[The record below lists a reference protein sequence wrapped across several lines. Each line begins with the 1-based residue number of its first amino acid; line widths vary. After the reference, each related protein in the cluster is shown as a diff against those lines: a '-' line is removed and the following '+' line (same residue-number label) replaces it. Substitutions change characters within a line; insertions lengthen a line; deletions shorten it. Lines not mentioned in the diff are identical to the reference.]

1 MTALEVADWRRNVFA
16 LYAAVRAASDP
27 AIGHELWRT
36 GRDRLFSAHSATP
49 LPPDDRGVFVG
60 LPVAPYD
67 PAWRFELEIL
77 ETEPEHLDFE
87 TGTDGVV
94 PFERLGRVE
103 VPEVGSLDVWR
114 LTSYGGGI
122 FLPVKDALAG
132 RLALGGPAS
141 SGLASGDEAPA
152 EGSDET
158 PGETSGENDG
168 AEDAREAAGIPDAG
182 AGSISGTYGGGRYL
196 LDTIKG
202 ADLGPGR
209 QPESLVI
216 DFNFAYNPSCA
227 YDPAWA
233 CPLAQDGNTVPVEIP
248 VGELYSGA
256 Y

>member
-1 MTALEVADWRRNVFA
+1 MTAFEVADWRRNVFA
-16 LYAAVRAASDP
+16 LYASVRAAGDP

-49 LPPDDRGVFVG
+49 LLPDERGTFVG

-67 PAWRFELEIL
+67 PAWRFELELL
-77 ETEPEHLDFE
+77 ETEPERLEVE

-103 VPEVGSLDVWR
+103 VPDVGSLDVWR
-114 LTSYGGGI
+114 LTTYGGGL
-122 FLPVKDALAG
+122 FLPVKDGLAG
-132 RLALGGPAS
+132 KK
-141 SGLASGDEAPA
+141 D
-152 EGSDET
+152 
-158 PGETSGENDG
+158 
-168 AEDAREAAGIPDAG
+168 
-182 AGSISGTYGGGRYL
+182 GTYGGGRYL

-202 ADLGPGR
+202 ADLGQGAH
-209 QPESLVI
+209 PESLVI

-227 YDPAWA
+227 YDPEWA
-233 CPLAQDGNTVPVEIP
+233 CPLAQAGNTVPVEIP

>member
-1 MTALEVADWRRNVFA
+1 MTAFEVADWRRNVFA
-16 LYAAVRAASDP
+16 LYASVHAAGDP

-49 LPPDDRGVFVG
+49 LLPDERGTFVG

-67 PAWRFELEIL
+67 PAWRFESELL
-77 ETEPEHLDFE
+77 ETEPERLEVE
-87 TGTDGVV
+87 TGTDGMV
-94 PFERLGRVE
+94 PFERLGRIE

-114 LTSYGGGI
+114 LTTYGGGL

-132 RLALGGPAS
+132 QK
-141 SGLASGDEAPA
+141 D
-152 EGSDET
+152 
-158 PGETSGENDG
+158 
-168 AEDAREAAGIPDAG
+168 
-182 AGSISGTYGGGRYL
+182 GTYGGGRYL

-202 ADLGPGR
+202 ADLGQGA
-209 QPESLVI
+209 QPESLII

-227 YDPAWA
+227 YDPEWA
-233 CPLAQDGNTVPVEIP
+233 CPLAQAGNTVPVEIP